1 MPFEF
6 SENIRP
12 LFLAAGWPRPNTR
25 PLPDFV
31 PADHPAAAL
40 LREFDGLH
48 VLNSGAGE
56 DHAKGDIAFGT
67 DLNLADDSDFFAWQ
81 QRLSTTLIGIA
92 EINQGYGTLLVD
104 SEGACYHMNCI
115 NDAFVLID
123 KSFSVAVENIL
134 LGRRGNSKHL

>member
-1 MPFEF
+1 MPIEL
-6 SENIRP
+6 SETIRP
-12 LFLAAGWPRPNTR
+12 LFLAAGWPRANSR

-48 VLNSGAGE
+48 VLSSGAGE
-56 DHAKGDIAFGT
+56 DFARGDIAFGT
-67 DLNLADDSDFFAWQ
+67 DLNLADDVDFFAWQ

-92 EINQGYGTLLVD
+92 ETRLGYGTLLID

-115 NDAFVLID
+115 SDAFTLID
-123 KSFSVAVENIL
+123 TSFSVAVENIL
-134 LGRRGNSKHL
+134 LGRRGNEKHL